1 MSLTSLFLN
10 FNFNIYDLIT
20 SQSNLSEGTVNIF
33 PFFPGGSVE
42 RICLPV
48 HEMQAPSLGWEDPW
62 KKATHSIILAGK
74 NLIDRGAWRA
84 TVPVVTKS
92 LILNN
97 SNKRVLKS
105 LP

>member
-1 MSLTSLFLN
+1 M
-10 FNFNIYDLIT
+10 
-20 SQSNLSEGTVNIF
+20 
-33 PFFPGGSVE
+33 E

-48 HEMQAPSLGWEDPW
+48 QEMQARSPGWEDRW
-62 KKATHSIILAGK
+62 KKATHSTILAGK

-105 LP
+105 PP